1 MNELKIFQ
9 NPEFGTVRTIE
20 IEGKIHFAGTDA
32 AKALGYSIPSKAI
45 QTHCRNILK
54 WKVGVKTGVKSDGT
68 DSIQRMEMLFI
79 PESDLYRLIMRS
91 QLPNAEKFSD
101 WVCEEVLP
109 SIRQT
114 GSYSIEN
121 KPDSYMIDDPVERA
135 KKWIEEQEAHK
146 KEIEAK
152 DKRIAEMLPGDTYF
166 KAVCDSKLLTNFR
179 DAGKELGM
187 SQSQF
192 IGWLKREKYIYSTNS
207 GELRPMEKYRDSGL
221 FQMKSYV
228 NPYNGFSG
236 VQTYL
241 TPKGVQYFKLL
252 LDAKNII
259 PDALPKHGGRS
270 GNKNRL

>member
-20 IEGKIHFAGTDA
+20 IEGKIHFAGTDV

-121 KPDSYMIDDPVERA
+121 RPDSYMIDDPVERA

-259 PDALPKHGGRS
+259 PDALPKHGGRR

>member
-1 MNELKIFQ
+1 
-9 NPEFGTVRTIE
+9 
-20 IEGKIHFAGTDA
+20 
-32 AKALGYSIPSKAI
+32 
-45 QTHCRNILK
+45 
-54 WKVGVKTGVKSDGT
+54 
-68 DSIQRMEMLFI
+68 
-79 PESDLYRLIMRS
+79 
-91 QLPNAEKFSD
+91 
-101 WVCEEVLP
+101 
-109 SIRQT
+109 
-114 GSYSIEN
+114 
-121 KPDSYMIDDPVERA
+121 
-135 KKWIEEQEAHK
+135 
-146 KEIEAK
+146 
-152 DKRIAEMLPGDTYF
+152 MLPGDTYF

-192 IGWLKREKYIYSTNS
+192 IGWLKREKYVYSTNG

-259 PDALPKHGGRS
+259 PDALPKHGGR
-270 GNKNRL
+270 KRK

>member
-20 IEGKIHFAGTDA
+20 IEGKIHFAGIDV

-114 GSYSIEN
+114 GSYSIEK
-121 KPDSYMIDDPVERA
+121 KPDSYMIEDPAERA
-135 KKWIEEQEAHK
+135 RRWVEEYEEKKALEVKVTELEPK
-146 KEIEAK
+146 G
-152 DKRIAEMLPGDTYF
+152 RYF
-166 KAVCDSKLLTNFR
+166 DSLVDSKLLTTFR
-179 DAGKELGM
+179 DTAKELHIPPKKFT
-187 SQSQF
+187 Q
-192 IGWLKREKYIYSTNS
+192 WLVDKGYV
-207 GELRPMEKYRDSGL
+207 YRDRHNMIKPYEQYRKNGL
-221 FQMKSYV
+221 FKMKDFLT
-228 NPYNGFSG
+228 PAGFSN
-236 VQTYL
+236 VQTYI
-241 TPKGVQYFKLL
+241 TVKGKETFRLL
-252 LDAKNII
+252 L
-259 PDALPKHGGRS
+259 S
-270 GNKNRL
+270 MEQ

>member
-9 NPEFGTVRTIE
+9 NPEFGAVRTIIIDEE
-20 IEGKIHFAGTDA
+20 IWFVGNDVAR
-32 AKALGYSIPSKAI
+32 ALEYK
-45 QTHCRNILK
+45 
-54 WKVGVKTGVKSDGT
+54 
-68 DSIQRMEMLFI
+68 
-79 PESDLYRLIMRS
+79 DLYSSMRHNVDERDRRVCPVSSTSGTQQTTVINESGLYSLIMGS
-91 QLPNAEKFSD
+91 KLPKAKEFRRWVTSD
-101 WVCEEVLP
+101 ILP
-109 SIRQT
+109 SIART
-114 GSYSIEN
+114 GSYSVE
-121 KPDSYMIDDPVERA
+121 KKTDSYMINDPVERA

-146 KEIEAK
+146 KEIEEK

-192 IGWLKREKYIYSTNS
+192 IGWLKREKYVYSTNS

-252 LDAKNII
+252 IDAKNII
-259 PDALPKHGGRS
+259 PDALSKHGGR
-270 GNKNRL
+270 KRK

>member
-20 IEGKIHFAGTDA
+20 IEGKIHFAGTDV

-259 PDALPKHGGRS
+259 PDALPKHGGRR

>member
-9 NPEFGTVRTIE
+9 NPEFGMVRTIE
-20 IEGKIHFAGTDA
+20 IEGKIHFAGTDV

-121 KPDSYMIDDPVERA
+121 RPDSYMIDDPVERA

-259 PDALPKHGGRS
+259 PDALPKHGGRR

>member
-9 NPEFGTVRTIE
+9 NQEFGTVRTIE
-20 IEGKIHFAGTDA
+20 IEGKIHFAGTDV

-91 QLPNAEKFSD
+91 QLPNAERFSD

-114 GSYSIEN
+114 GSYSVEK
-121 KPDSYMIDDPVERA
+121 KPDSYMIEDPVERA

-146 KEIEAK
+146 KEIEEK

-192 IGWLKREKYIYSTNS
+192 IGWLKREKYVYSTNS
-207 GELRPMEKYRDSGL
+207 GELRPIEKYRDSGL

-241 TPKGVQYFKLL
+241 TPKGVQYFKLM

-259 PDALPKHGGRS
+259 PDALPKHGGR
-270 GNKNRL
+270 KRK

>member
-20 IEGKIHFAGTDA
+20 IEGKIHFAGIDV

-114 GSYSIEN
+114 GSYSIEK
-121 KPDSYMIDDPVERA
+121 KPDSYMIENPAERA
-135 KKWIEEQEAHK
+135 RRWAEEYE
-146 KEIEAK
+146 E
-152 DKRIAEMLPGDTYF
+152 KRALEVKVTELEPKGQYF
-166 KAVCDSKLLTNFR
+166 DSLVDSRLLTTFR
-179 DAGKELGM
+179 DTAKELHIPPK
-187 SQSQF
+187 QF
-192 IGWLKREKYIYSTNS
+192 TQWLVEKGYV
-207 GELRPMEKYRDSGL
+207 YRDRHNMIKPYEQYRKNGL
-221 FQMKSYV
+221 FKMKDFLT
-228 NPYNGFSG
+228 PAGFSN
-236 VQTYL
+236 VQTYI
-241 TPKGVQYFKLL
+241 TVKGKETFRLL
-252 LDAKNII
+252 LSMEN
-259 PDALPKHGGRS
+259 
-270 GNKNRL
+270 

>member
-1 MNELKIFQ
+1 MYSSMRHNVDERDRRVCPVSSTSGTQQTTVINESGL
-9 NPEFGTVRTIE
+9 
-20 IEGKIHFAGTDA
+20 
-32 AKALGYSIPSKAI
+32 YS
-45 QTHCRNILK
+45 
-54 WKVGVKTGVKSDGT
+54 
-68 DSIQRMEMLFI
+68 
-79 PESDLYRLIMRS
+79 LIMGS
-91 QLPNAEKFSD
+91 KLPKAKEFRRWVTSD
-101 WVCEEVLP
+101 ILP
-109 SIRQT
+109 SIART
-114 GSYSIEN
+114 GSYSVE
-121 KPDSYMIDDPVERA
+121 KKTDSYMINDPVERA

-146 KEIEAK
+146 KEIEEK
-152 DKRIAEMLPGDTYF
+152 DKRIAEMLPDDTYF

-192 IGWLKREKYIYSTNS
+192 IGWLKREKYVYSTNS

-252 LDAKNII
+252 IDAKNII
-259 PDALPKHGGRS
+259 PDALPKHGGR
-270 GNKNRL
+270 KRK

>member
-9 NPEFGTVRTIE
+9 NPELGEIRTVTID
-20 IEGKIHFAGTDA
+20 GKPYFVGNDVARILEYARPSDA
-32 AKALGYSIPSKAI
+32 ISSNCKGAVV
-45 QTHCRNILK
+45 HRILTPGGMQNM
-54 WKVGVKTGVKSDGT
+54 KV
-68 DSIQRMEMLFI
+68 I
-79 PESDLYRLIMRS
+79 PEGDMYRLIVKAATQSNSERVR
-91 QLPNAEKFSD
+91 NAAEKFETWIFD
-101 WVCEEVLP
+101 EVLP
-109 SIRQT
+109 ELR
-114 GSYSIEN
+114 EN
-121 KPDSYMIDDPVERA
+121 GNYEIQKNPDSYMIDDPVERA

-259 PDALPKHGGRS
+259 PDALPKHGGRR
-270 GNKNRL
+270 GNKNRS

>member
-20 IEGKIHFAGTDA
+20 IEGKIHFAGIDV

-114 GSYSIEN
+114 GSYSIEK
-121 KPDSYMIDDPVERA
+121 KPDSYMIENPAERA
-135 KKWIEEQEAHK
+135 RRWAEEYE
-146 KEIEAK
+146 E
-152 DKRIAEMLPGDTYF
+152 KRALEVKVTELEPKGQYF
-166 KAVCDSKLLTNFR
+166 DSLVDSRLLTTFR
-179 DAGKELGM
+179 DTAKELHIPPK
-187 SQSQF
+187 QF
-192 IGWLKREKYIYSTNS
+192 TQWLVDKGYVYMDRHNMIKPYEQ
-207 GELRPMEKYRDSGL
+207 YRKNGL
-221 FQMKSYV
+221 FKMKDFLT
-228 NPYNGFSG
+228 PAGFSN
-236 VQTYL
+236 VQTYI
-241 TPKGVQYFKLL
+241 TVKGKETFRLL
-252 LDAKNII
+252 L
-259 PDALPKHGGRS
+259 S
-270 GNKNRL
+270 MEQ

>member
-20 IEGKIHFAGTDA
+20 IEGKIHFAGIDV

-114 GSYSIEN
+114 GSYSIEK
-121 KPDSYMIDDPVERA
+121 KPDSYMIENPAERA
-135 KKWIEEQEAHK
+135 RRWAEEYE
-146 KEIEAK
+146 E
-152 DKRIAEMLPGDTYF
+152 KRALEVKVTELEPKGQYF
-166 KAVCDSKLLTNFR
+166 DSLVDSRLLTTFR
-179 DAGKELGM
+179 DTAKELHIPPK
-187 SQSQF
+187 QF
-192 IGWLKREKYIYSTNS
+192 TQWLVEKGYV
-207 GELRPMEKYRDSGL
+207 YRDRHNMIKPYEQYRKNGL
-221 FQMKSYV
+221 FKMKDFLT
-228 NPYNGFSG
+228 PAGFSN
-236 VQTYL
+236 VQTYI
-241 TPKGVQYFKLL
+241 TVKGKETFRLL
-252 LDAKNII
+252 LSMEA
-259 PDALPKHGGRS
+259 
-270 GNKNRL
+270 

>member
-9 NPEFGTVRTIE
+9 NPEFGAVRTIIIDDE
-20 IEGKIHFAGTDA
+20 VWFVGNDVAR
-32 AKALGYSIPSKAI
+32 ALGYQKPDQAVRTNVSNEDSTLMGVSDSNNHTQQMKVINESGLYDLVFESRLPSAKRFR
-45 QTHCRNILK
+45 H
-54 WKVGVKTGVKSDGT
+54 
-68 DSIQRMEMLFI
+68 
-79 PESDLYRLIMRS
+79 
-91 QLPNAEKFSD
+91 
-101 WVCEEVLP
+101 WVTSEVLP
-109 SIRQT
+109 SIRKT
-114 GSYSIEN
+114 GSYSVN
-121 KPDSYMIDDPVERA
+121 ASPDSYMIEDPVERA
-135 KKWIEEQEAHK
+135 RKWIEEQEAHK

-192 IGWLKREKYIYSTNS
+192 IGWLKREKYVYSTNS

-252 LDAKNII
+252 LDANNII
-259 PDALPKHGGRS
+259 PDALPKHGGRR

>member
-9 NPEFGTVRTIE
+9 NPEFGMVRTIE
-20 IEGKIHFAGTDA
+20 IEGKIHFAGTDV

-114 GSYSIEN
+114 GSFQHRKGACRNI
-121 KPDSYMIDDPVERA
+121 K
-135 KKWIEEQEAHK
+135 
-146 KEIEAK
+146 
-152 DKRIAEMLPGDTYF
+152 
-166 KAVCDSKLLTNFR
+166 
-179 DAGKELGM
+179 
-187 SQSQF
+187 
-192 IGWLKREKYIYSTNS
+192 KRETEIIFATLQTMLCSSLCTHNIRKHIFVQPIVQRVP
-207 GELRPMEKYRDSGL
+207 ELSE
-221 FQMKSYV
+221 
-228 NPYNGFSG
+228 
-236 VQTYL
+236 
-241 TPKGVQYFKLL
+241 
-252 LDAKNII
+252 
-259 PDALPKHGGRS
+259 
-270 GNKNRL
+270 

>member
-9 NPEFGTVRTIE
+9 NQEFGTVRTIE
-20 IEGKIHFAGTDA
+20 IEGKIHFAGTDV

-91 QLPNAEKFSD
+91 QLPNAERFSD

-114 GSYSIEN
+114 GSYSVEK
-121 KPDSYMIDDPVERA
+121 KPDSYMIEDPVERA

-146 KEIEAK
+146 KKSKKKIRGLQK
-152 DKRIAEMLPGDTYF
+152 CFLVIHI
-166 KAVCDSKLLTNFR
+166 SKLYVILNY
-179 DAGKELGM
+179 
-187 SQSQF
+187 SQIFVMQ
-192 IGWLKREKYIYSTNS
+192 EKNW
-207 GELRPMEKYRDSGL
+207 G
-221 FQMKSYV
+221 
-228 NPYNGFSG
+228 
-236 VQTYL
+236 
-241 TPKGVQYFKLL
+241 
-252 LDAKNII
+252 
-259 PDALPKHGGRS
+259 
-270 GNKNRL
+270 

>member
-20 IEGKIHFAGTDA
+20 IEGKIHFSGTDV

-121 KPDSYMIDDPVERA
+121 RPDSYMIDDPVERA

-192 IGWLKREKYIYSTNS
+192 IGWLKREKYVYSTNS

-241 TPKGVQYFKLL
+241 NPKGVQYFKLL

-259 PDALPKHGGRS
+259 PDALPKHGGRR

>member
-1 MNELKIFQ
+1 MDELKIFQ

-20 IEGKIHFAGTDA
+20 IEGKIHFAGTDV

-91 QLPNAEKFSD
+91 QLPNAERFSD

-259 PDALPKHGGRS
+259 PDALPKHGGRR

>member
-20 IEGKIHFAGTDA
+20 IEGKIHFAGTDV

-121 KPDSYMIDDPVERA
+121 RPDSYMIDDPVERA

-228 NPYNGFSG
+228 NPYIGFSG

-259 PDALPKHGGRS
+259 PDALPKHGGRR